1 MTFQKVKNKNLIKY
15 LHFKTGRDNSK
26 CITLDKVC
34 NGFKDCPDKSDEK
47 GCFIECRRGSRHHF
61 QCRDGKGHLINKK
74 VHTIII
80 ITYWQD

>member
-1 MTFQKVKNKNLIKY
+1 MLPFLTFGKYFKY

-61 QCRDGKGHLINKK
+61 QCRDGKGHLINK
-74 VHTIII
+74 
-80 ITYWQD
+80 